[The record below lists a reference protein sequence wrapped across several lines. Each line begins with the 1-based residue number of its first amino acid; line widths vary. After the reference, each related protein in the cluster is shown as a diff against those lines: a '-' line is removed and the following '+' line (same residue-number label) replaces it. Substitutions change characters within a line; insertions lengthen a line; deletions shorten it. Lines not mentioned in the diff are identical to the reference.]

1 MRPLRDFA
9 LCILLLV
16 IAADVWAQ
24 GAAQISGLVRDESG
38 AVLPGVTVT
47 VTQTDTGFTRT
58 VVTNEDGAYSM
69 PNLVTGPYRLEA
81 QLQGF
86 RTFTRT
92 GIVLQVGAAPVFN
105 VELSIG
111 GLEESVT
118 VEAATPLVDVRSAG
132 VSEVVEQERIV
143 ELPLQG
149 RQVTD
154 LIVLAGA
161 AVNTGPVT
169 NTRGRSD
176 SVAISVAGGLRTGVS
191 FTLDGALHNDV
202 YDNGNLAFP
211 FPDALQEF
219 QVATG
224 GLSAE
229 SGMHSGASVNAV
241 TKSGTNRFS
250 GSAFEFARHHRFN
263 APSNF
268 AAIGPDGK
276 RANDGL
282 VRNQFGGTF
291 GGPIVSDKLFFFGG
305 YQGTLAEQATADNIA
320 WVPTAA
326 MLNGDF
332 TERTSPA
339 CNAGRQIALR
349 APFVN
354 NRVDPSLVSPIS
366 KAIAKFLPAPTNGCG
381 EVKYTAPIKQNNPQ
395 IVTRLDF
402 QLSPNQTLFGRYLL
416 TAENTPST
424 FEENGNVL
432 TVQGRW
438 NRRTYREHSTVVGHT
453 AVLSSSKVN
462 SLRVTMT
469 QGGNHLNDPAVQFF
483 DPQSLGIPV
492 YSYVPGSM
500 GMNVTDGF
508 GFATGV
514 AVKVVISKSSYQID
528 DQYTWISGAH
538 QFGLGVTSS
547 YWSVLNSD
555 YATSNGTFNFLGRQ
569 TGMGLAD
576 FVVGAL
582 DRLDHGAPSTL
593 DMNQRYLGVFG
604 QDSWRLTSRVT
615 LNAGVRWEP
624 YFGQNMPNGAVSNF
638 SLENFRNGVGSQVYA
653 NAPKGMLFPGDPGVN
668 TRGIKTQWWNVSPRA
683 GIAWDVAGDGRTAI
697 RSSYAMNYDLP
708 TGQFM
713 YRLATGAPF
722 SSRTA
727 VDGNRRFEDPYRD
740 WPGGQIHPIPQPPRA
755 DAPFSAY
762 TQFVTIDPDINST
775 RVQSWNVTVERQ
787 LAGSN
792 LVSASYLGSY
802 IDRIWG
808 QVPLNPAVFMGTGPC
823 TINNV
828 AYPVCTASTN
838 LNQRRKLSLENPVAG
853 QGLGAL
859 SRIAALGEQSY
870 RGVRMSFRHR
880 AATGL
885 GFDSNYTISNCEADT
900 YYSGGFFN
908 YDDGYTKI
916 DDPSYDRGNCVQN
929 RTHIG
934 NVSVTYQTPQFAAPV
949 LGALASDWRIS
960 GVFNARSGQWL
971 TVFTNRDIAGT
982 GILGS
987 TTTEWIQRVNEV
999 SDDVYGVDEV
1009 NSYLNRE
1016 AFAFPAAG
1024 TLGNHKKNSLSGPGF
1039 RSVDVALS
1047 RLLNFG
1053 GTRTVQL
1060 RVEVFNLL
1068 DTFNLG
1074 NPETVLDLA
1083 TFGRITTMAGSP
1095 RIMQFGIKYGF

>member
-1 MRPLRDFA
+1 MRLLRLSA
-9 LCILLLV
+9 LCILLLM
-16 IAADVWAQ
+16 IGASAWAQ
-24 GAAQISGLVRDESG
+24 GTAQISGLVRDESG

-47 VTQTDTGFTRT
+47 VTQIDTGFTRT

-69 PNLVTGPYRLEA
+69 PNLATGPYRLEA

-86 RTFTRT
+86 RTFSRT
-92 GIVLQVGAAPVFN
+92 GIVLQVGASPVLS
-105 VELSIG
+105 VELAIG

-176 SVAISVAGGLRTGVS
+176 SVAISVAGGLRTGVTY
-191 FTLDGALHNDV
+191 TLDGALHNDV

-229 SGMHSGASVNAV
+229 SGMHSGASVNGV
-241 TKSGTNRFS
+241 TRSGTNRFS
-250 GSAFEFARHHRFN
+250 GSAFEFARHHKFN
-263 APSNF
+263 ATSPF
-268 AAIGPDGK
+268 AAIGADGE
-276 RANDGL
+276 RASDGL

-291 GGPIVSDKLFFFGG
+291 GGPIIRDKLFFFGG
-305 YQGTLAEQATADNIA
+305 FQGTLAEQASADNIA

-326 MLNGDF
+326 MLAGDF

-366 KAIAKFLPAPTNGCG
+366 KAISTSLPVPTNGCG
-381 EVKYTAPIKQNNPQ
+381 EIRYTAPINSNNPQ
-395 IVTRLDF
+395 GVARIDF
-402 QLSPNQTLFGRYLL
+402 QLSPNQTIFGRYLV

-424 FEENGNVL
+424 FEENGNIL

-438 NRRTYREHSTVVGHT
+438 NRRAYREHSTVVGHT

-462 SLRVTMT
+462 SLRVTVT
-469 QGGNHLNDPAVQFF
+469 QGGNHLNDPPVQFF
-483 DPQSLGIPV
+483 DPMSLGIPV
-492 YSYVPGSM
+492 YSYVPGMM

-528 DQYTWISGAH
+528 DQFTLVSGQH
-538 QFGLGVTSS
+538 QLGFGVTSS
-547 YWSVLNSD
+547 NWAVENSD
-555 YATSNGTFNFLGRQ
+555 YASSNGTFNFLGRT

-576 FVVGAL
+576 FVVGRL

-593 DMNQRYLGVFG
+593 DMTQRYLGVFA
-604 QDSWRLTSRVT
+604 QDSWKLSQRVT
-615 LNAGVRWEP
+615 LNFGLRWEP
-624 YFGQNMPNGAVSNF
+624 YFGQNMQNGAVSNF
-638 SLENFRNGVGSQVYA
+638 SNENFSNGIRTEVYK
-653 NAPKGMLFPGDPGVN
+653 NAPVGMLFPGDPGVN
-668 TRGIKTQWWNVSPRA
+668 TKGINTQWWNLSPRA
-683 GIAWDVAGDGRTAI
+683 GIAWDVAGDGRTAV

-727 VDGNRRFEDPYRD
+727 VENTLLEDPYRGF
-740 WPGGQIHPIPQPPRA
+740 PGGQIHPMPQPPTA
-755 DAPFSAY
+755 DAPFTPY
-762 TQFVTIDPDINST
+762 TQFVTIDPNINST
-775 RVQSWNVTVERQ
+775 RVQSWNVTVEQQ
-787 LAGSN
+787 LGASN

-808 QVPLNPAVFMGTGPC
+808 QLPLNPAAFMGLGPC

-838 LNQRRKLSLENPVAG
+838 LNQRRALSLENPAAG

-859 SRIAALGEQSY
+859 SRIVAAGEQAY
-870 RGVRMSFRHR
+870 RGVRLSFRHR
-880 AATGL
+880 AADGL
-885 GFDSNYTISNCEADT
+885 SFDSNYTISNCEADT

-908 YDDGYTKI
+908 YDDGYQKPG
-916 DDPSYDRGNCVQN
+916 DPSFDRGNCVSN

-934 NVSVTYQTPQFAAPV
+934 NVSVTYQTPRLETSV
-949 LGALASDWRIS
+949 LGVLASDWRLS
-960 GVFNARSGQWL
+960 GVMNARSGQWL
-971 TVFTNRDIAGT
+971 SVVTNRDIAGT

-987 TTTEWIQRVNEV
+987 TTTEWIQRANKV
-999 SDDVYGVDEV
+999 SDDVYGADPVA
-1009 NSYLNRE
+1009 NYLNRA
-1016 AFAFPAAG
+1016 AFAFPQPGA
-1024 TLGNHKKNSLSGPGF
+1024 LGDLPKNSIEGPAF
-1039 RSVDVALS
+1039 WSVDMALS
-1047 RLLNFG
+1047 RQVPLG
-1053 GTRTVQL
+1053 ATRTVQL
-1060 RVEVFNLL
+1060 RFEVFNLL
-1068 DTFNLG
+1068 NTFNLG
-1074 NPETVLDLA
+1074 LPETVLDTA
-1083 TFGRITTMAGSP
+1083 TFGRITTMTGSP
-1095 RIMQFGIKYGF
+1095 RIMQFGIKFGF